1 MRVTALSLADFRN
14 YEHAEVA
21 FAPGFNVILGR
32 NGQGKTNLVEAI
44 AYFASL
50 KSHRVA
56 GDAPLIRAGADAAV
70 MRMRIRA
77 RDREVLLEMQLNRGR
92 ANRAQLN
99 RNRVRPRE
107 LPRWFSVVVFAPEDL
122 SIVRGDPAR
131 RRAFLDEAVVSRNPA
146 FIAVLADYE
155 RVVRQRTSLLKSA
168 RSGGHR
174 SAIDATLH
182 VWDEQLLM
190 LGVQIMMARRQVV
203 ELLGP
208 LIRANY
214 QTLVGDDHAPQLFL
228 SESVFAGEVDVSDVS
243 RETGGGDVSRETLER
258 EFTRALRGVQAQER
272 ERGVT
277 LIGPHR
283 DDLLLELNSL
293 PVKGFASHGESWSY
307 ALSLRLALA
316 AILRDESPAGDPV
329 VILDDVFAEL
339 DARRRAQL
347 IDAIASYEQV
357 LITAA
362 VEEDLPPALKSHDIH
377 IHGGEV
383 VSIAEG
389 SSRS

>member
-1 MRVTALSLADFRN
+1 MRVTALSLSDFRN
-14 YEHAEVA
+14 YERAEVT

-32 NGQGKTNLVEAI
+32 NGQGKTNMVEAI

-56 GDAPLIRAGADAAV
+56 GDAPLIRAGADAAI

-77 RDREVLLEMQLNRGR
+77 RDREVLLEMQLNRGK

-99 RNRVRPRE
+99 RNRVQPRE

-131 RRAFLDEAVVSRNPA
+131 RRTFLDEAVVLRNPT

-174 SAIDATLH
+174 TAIDATLEI
-182 VWDEQLLM
+182 WDEQLVR
-190 LGVQIMMARRQVV
+190 LGVQIMLARREVV
-203 ELLGP
+203 DLLGP
-208 LIRANY
+208 LVRENY
-214 QTLVGDDHAPQLFL
+214 RTLVGDDHAPELFL
-228 SESVFAGEVDVSDVS
+228 SESVFASEVRPSDVS
-243 RETGGGDVSRETLER
+243 RETSRAYVSRETLER
-258 EFTRALRGVQAQER
+258 EFHQGLRDVRNQER
-272 ERGVT
+272 DRAVT
-277 LIGPHR
+277 LLGPHR
-283 DDLLLELNSL
+283 DDLLLELNGL
-293 PVKGFASHGESWSY
+293 PVKGYASHGESWSY

-339 DARRRAQL
+339 DARRRARL
-347 IDAIASYEQV
+347 IDAISGYEQV

-362 VEEDLPPALKSHDIH
+362 VEEDLPSTLSSHDIW

-383 VSIAEG
+383 VSIEEG
-389 SSRS
+389 SSR